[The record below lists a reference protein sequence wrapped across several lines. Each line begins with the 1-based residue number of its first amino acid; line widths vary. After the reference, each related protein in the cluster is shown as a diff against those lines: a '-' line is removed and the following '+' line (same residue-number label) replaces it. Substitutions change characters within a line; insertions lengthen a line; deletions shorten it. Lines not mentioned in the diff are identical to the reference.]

1 MNNAERDQKLDA
13 IGKLPAAE
21 LRGWL
26 RYLQVPWGREPFDG
40 ELAAIHNRARALGIT
55 LSEVAE

>member
-1 MNNAERDQKLDA
+1 MTEIAAKLETIA
-13 IGKLPAAE
+13 KLPAAE

-26 RYLQVPWGREPFDG
+26 RFLQVPWGREPFDG
-40 ELAAIHNRARALGIT
+40 EIAAIHARARALGIT